1 MYNSIEYSNNH
12 YDTSESLRQI
22 KREEKENNANVTIAN
37 SSSFK
42 YKSNFVD
49 NTDNNGNLEGVKI
62 AFLLKYSSNFWRPLE
77 MPLINSKVELS
88 LKWIE
93 NCILPTSI
101 NIENDATANAAKAT
115 FKITD
120 AKLYVPVVLYQQ
132 KTIQN

>member
-1 MYNSIEYSNNH
+1 MYNSIEYSNNY

-22 KREEKENNANVTIAN
+22 KRDEKENNANVTIAN

-49 NTDNNGNLEGVKI
+49 NTDNTGNLEGVKI
-62 AFLLKYSSNFWRPLE
+62 ALLLKYSSNFWRSLE

-88 LKWIE
+88 LTWIE

-101 NIENDATANAAKAT
+101 NIENDAIANVVEAT

-120 AKLYVPVVLYQQ
+120 AKLYVSVVLYQQ